1 LTKFINESD
10 DGYTIETSRMCSG
23 DVCICPDRDIELVKQ
38 DDNSMKVIGL
48 KKGLKF
54 KVSSL

>member
-1 LTKFINESD
+1 
-10 DGYTIETSRMCSG
+10 MCTG
-23 DVCICPDRDIELVKQ
+23 DICVCPDRDIQIIKQ
-38 DDNSMKVIGL
+38 DDDSIKIVGL

>member
-1 LTKFINESD
+1 
-10 DGYTIETSRMCSG
+10 MCSG

>member
-1 LTKFINESD
+1 
-10 DGYTIETSRMCSG
+10 MCTG
-23 DVCICPDRDIELVKQ
+23 DVCVCPDRDIQLVKQ
-38 DDNSMKVIGL
+38 SDDSMKITGL